1 VDVNV
6 VAKGMG
12 LDSRIGSK
20 FLHAGAGFGGSCF
33 PKDSLALIQMG
44 AANGIRLEL
53 LESVIRVNHGQRAR
67 ILEKVTRLVGG
78 LRGKTIGVL
87 GLAFKPNTDDLREAP
102 AIELVES
109 LLAAGA
115 AVKAFDPAATDQ
127 AATLYPSVEMCKDAY
142 AVADGADALVLMTEW
157 NQFRN
162 LDLGRIRNALRQ
174 PSSWTAETCTIPREC
189 CHSASSTKGWAGCR
203 RSRLLTLVKLRI
215 SRPTSDFCCSLD
227 SAPGMHPG
235 AWAQSALR
243 KPKELL

>member
-1 VDVNV
+1 MSDLT
-6 VAKGMG
+6 AKIQAAA
-12 LDSRIGSK
+12 D
-20 FLHAGAGFGGSCF
+20 GG
-33 PKDSLALIQMG
+33 Q
-44 AANGIRLEL
+44 L
-53 LESVIRVNHGQRAR
+53 LESSAKNLLALLAKTSSPIDEASIR
-67 ILEKVTRLVGG
+67 ELVDEGDWKEIDNRFFRTLAFGTGG

-115 AVKAFDPAATDQ
+115 AVRAFDPAATDQ

-174 PSSWTAETCTIPREC
+174 PIFVDGRNVYDPARMLSLGFVYE
-189 CHSASSTKGWAGCR
+189 GMG
-203 RSRLLTLVKLRI
+203 RLPKK
-215 SRPTSDFCCSLD
+215 
-227 SAPGMHPG
+227 SAP
-235 AWAQSALR
+235 
-243 KPKELL
+243 